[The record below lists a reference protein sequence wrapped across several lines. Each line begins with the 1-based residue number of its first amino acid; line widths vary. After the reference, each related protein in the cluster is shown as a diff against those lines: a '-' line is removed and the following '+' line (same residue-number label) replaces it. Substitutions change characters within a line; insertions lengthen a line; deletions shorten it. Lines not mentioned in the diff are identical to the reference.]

1 MNPISKLQYL
11 FSSTHLRRM
20 RQVIKAKL
28 HRMNRKRIRLA
39 VVGTASSGKSFLLR
53 DILKTLTS
61 MSGVFYPLDTELQSY
76 KNFANYSPDETGGHG
91 RTPLYACRPNNHYG
105 AHVVHK
111 NASGDKYDLSF
122 LNIPGETFAKPS
134 PTRPSRLQAYLT
146 LKDLI
151 SQLHGHFTVSTWH
164 TDAGDNACRAD

>member
-20 RQVIKAKL
+20 RQVIKAKI

-76 KNFANYSPDETGGHG
+76 KNFAN
-91 RTPLYACRPNNHYG
+91 
-105 AHVVHK
+105 
-111 NASGDKYDLSF
+111 
-122 LNIPGETFAKPS
+122 
-134 PTRPSRLQAYLT
+134 
-146 LKDLI
+146 
-151 SQLHGHFTVSTWH
+151 
-164 TDAGDNACRAD
+164 